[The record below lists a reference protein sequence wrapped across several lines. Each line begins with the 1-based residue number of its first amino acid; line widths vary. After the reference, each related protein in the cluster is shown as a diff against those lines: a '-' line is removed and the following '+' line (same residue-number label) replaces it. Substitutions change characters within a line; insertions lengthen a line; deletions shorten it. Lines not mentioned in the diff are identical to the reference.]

1 MKSPNMP
8 KKSKKAQQPLAV
20 TQARKLS
27 ASLEPPERLAP
38 GTKPSADWLEK
49 NAHAKAII
57 MSTLIPGSEP
67 WKIAEPLE
75 YAGDIWKALE
85 DRYAPKNDT
94 QGNRVERA
102 DFVNDWV
109 DGKEM
114 EKYRDGPKRGARL
127 IEFPAEAM
135 TPEMAQ
141 RLAQKQME
149 EMMKDR
155 SVQGELVKE
164 ISRKDEEEMALT
176 KRKKEAN
183 AAAAKVMAEHMPNR
197 DQRFLWALLH
207 GGKEETMAWFNGS
220 SQPAGNT

>member
-1 MKSPNMP
+1 MP
-8 KKSKKAQQPLAV
+8 KKSKKAQHPRDA
-20 TQARKLS
+20 TQARNLPPP
-27 ASLEPPERLAP
+27 LLQPPERLEP
-38 GTKPSADWLEK
+38 GTTPSADWLEK
-49 NAHAKAII
+49 NTHAKAII

-75 YAGDIWKALE
+75 YAADIWKALE

-94 QGNRVERA
+94 EGNRLERA

-114 EKYRDGPKRGARL
+114 EKYRDGPKRGSTL
-127 IEFPAEAM
+127 VEIPAGAL
-135 TPEMAQ
+135 TPEMTQ

-155 SVQGELVKE
+155 SAQGEFIKE
-164 ISRKDEEEMALT
+164 VTRTDEKEKMFKE
-176 KRKKEAN
+176 KRKREAN

-220 SQPAGNT
+220 SQPVGNT